1 MGSQHPML
9 TRDMRTTERGSRTYF
24 LDVDGSAVAGGTDTT
39 NGLTNGSLHFTV
51 TENGDGDY
59 TFTINVPGQ
68 RILGVSG
75 LPKTANSAL
84 TIGTVTA
91 STIQVLQTD
100 LANAAQADS
109 DFYLQVHVST
119 AGDQT

>member
-1 MGSQHPML
+1 MASQHPML
-9 TRDMRTTERGSRTYF
+9 TREVRATERGVRTYY
-24 LDVDGSAVAGGTDTT
+24 LEVDGSVVAGGTATT

-59 TFTINVPGQ
+59 TFTVNVPGQ

-84 TIGTVTA
+84 TVGTVTA
-91 STIQVLQTD
+91 STVQILQTD

>member
-1 MGSQHPML
+1 MSSQHPMQ
-9 TRDMRTTERGSRTYF
+9 TREIRATERGVRIHY

-39 NGLTNGSLHFTV
+39 NGLTNGNLHFTV

-59 TFTINVPGQ
+59 TFTLTTPGQ
-68 RILGVSG
+68 RVLGVSG

-84 TIGTVTA
+84 TIATVTL